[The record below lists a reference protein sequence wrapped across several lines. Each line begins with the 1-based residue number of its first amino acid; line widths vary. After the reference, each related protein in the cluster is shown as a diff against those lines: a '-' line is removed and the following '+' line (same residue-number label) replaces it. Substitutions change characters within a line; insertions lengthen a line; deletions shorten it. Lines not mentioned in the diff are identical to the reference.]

1 MSDSGGGSSG
11 LSFRLGSIPV
21 SMPWSAWLGIGLVA
35 YFWLDT
41 FQGYASS
48 STEGY
53 LLAGTFALLFYA
65 SILGHELAHALVAR
79 ASGNPVN
86 GITLWGLGGYTSF
99 ERRRSTPWRE
109 GLIAAAGP
117 ALTIALGL
125 VLRAIAQSAPSLD
138 DRVWVLLSA
147 LGISNIYLGVFNALP
162 GLPLD
167 GGAVVRSIV
176 WGITKDEAR
185 GTVVAAWSGRV
196 VAVLAFLWFLRP
208 VLSGGGTADL
218 TGILLGA
225 FISAWMFSG
234 ANAALKNARVVSRI
248 PSISARSLARRAVAV
263 AGDVPLA
270 EALRQAQ
277 EVQSSAMVVV
287 DAAGRP
293 VAIAQQNAVAAVP
306 TERRPWVPVSSVSA
320 ALDPR
325 AALPADLAGMDLLQA
340 LQDVPAAHY
349 LVVEEGGALL
359 GVLSTTDVE
368 AALSGSGRA

>member
-1 MSDSGGGSSG
+1 MSDTGAGTSG

-41 FQGYASS
+41 FQGYATT

-53 LLAGTFALLFYA
+53 VLAGAFALLFYA

-79 ASGNPVN
+79 ASGNPVH

-117 ALTIALGL
+117 VLTLALGL
-125 VLRAIAQSAPSLD
+125 VLRAVAQNSPSLD
-138 DRVWVLLSA
+138 TRLWVLISA
-147 LGISNIYLGVFNALP
+147 LGVSNIFLGVFNALP

-167 GGAVVRSIV
+167 GGAVVRCLV
-176 WGITKDEAR
+176 WGVTKDESR

-208 VLSGGGTADL
+208 VVSGGGDV

-234 ANAALKNARVVSRI
+234 ANAALKNARVASRI
-248 PSISARSLARRAVAV
+248 PSLTARSLARPAVAV
-263 AGDVPLA
+263 GGDVPLA
-270 EALRQAQ
+270 EALRQA
-277 EVQSSAMVVV
+277 EAVQASGLVVV
-287 DAAGRP
+287 DAGGHP

-306 TERRPWVPVSSVSA
+306 IERRPWVPVSSVSA

-325 AALPADLAGMDLLQA
+325 AALPADLAGMGLLQA
-340 LQDVPAAHY
+340 MQDVPSAYY
-349 LVVEEGGALL
+349 LVVEPGGALV
-359 GVLSTTDVE
+359 GVLSTSDVE
-368 AALSGSGRA
+368 AALSGSSTP